1 MPGSRKL
8 VARPSVP
15 YGAPRSMSKLSV
27 CFEMLRDVLGHL
39 WLQFGYLGRPQEFA
53 VPETF
58 DASRHDAYSSYGV
71 MQILLWG
78 THRRYFRVTRTK
90 MRVRVTQGWG
100 KTGFMT
106 ET

>member
-1 MPGSRKL
+1 MYADTFG
-8 VARPSVP
+8 
-15 YGAPRSMSKLSV
+15 
-27 CFEMLRDVLGHL
+27 
-39 WLQFGYLGRPQEFA
+39 LQFGDLGRPQQFA

-58 DASRHDAYSSYGV
+58 DASRHGAGYSYGV
-71 MQILLWG
+71 LQILLFG

-100 KTGFMT
+100 MTGFMA